1 MCVRFE
7 LYNTPKIVKFLKG
20 VKYTLDKPKDI
31 RPGDSAPVIAM
42 DKNLKPR
49 VFVMKWGYNLNG
61 KLVFNSRN
69 EDIINRKMF
78 KQDFISH
85 RLAIPAT
92 SYYEWDKEKTKYKLS
107 TNDELMYFAGIY
119 HYENNQF
126 VFESIMYS
134 AITLY
139 TNGGASRTRL
149 AESHKRWEAM
159 LESKKEEKLTRTQE
173 LNTAK
178 IRALRELGYDEID
191 KSNASEVLD
200 KIAEIMAQKF

>member
-42 DKNLKPR
+42 DK
-49 VFVMKWGYNLNG
+49 NG

-126 VFESIMYS
+126 VFSILTKEADEKIKNIHERMPF
-134 AITLY
+134 I
-139 TNGGASRTRL
+139 L
-149 AESHKRWEAM
+149 AEKDV
-159 LESKKEEKLTRTQE
+159 KKYIDPRTNLDKLPGFDKETELIIKHAEEKL
-173 LNTAK
+173 
-178 IRALRELGYDEID
+178 
-191 KSNASEVLD
+191 
-200 KIAEIMAQKF
+200 F

>member
-92 SYYEWDKEKTKYKLS
+92 SYYRNKLSMGNYGEDCPMECISNYTVSMLEICDNLKWVTVYKLI
-107 TNDELMYFAGIY
+107 T
-119 HYENNQF
+119 
-126 VFESIMYS
+126 SI
-134 AITLY
+134 
-139 TNGGASRTRL
+139 
-149 AESHKRWEAM
+149 
-159 LESKKEEKLTRTQE
+159 
-173 LNTAK
+173 LNTT
-178 IRALRELGYDEID
+178 
-191 KSNASEVLD
+191 NAENL
-200 KIAEIMAQKF
+200 

>member
-7 LYNTPKIVKFLKG
+7 LYNTPKILKMLKG
-20 VKYTLDKPKDI
+20 VNYKLDKSKDI
-31 RPGDSAPVIAM
+31 KPGDSAPVIAM

-69 EDIINRKMF
+69 EDILNRKMF

-126 VFESIMYS
+126 VFSILTKEADEKIKNIHERMPF
-134 AITLY
+134 I
-139 TNGGASRTRL
+139 L
-149 AESHKRWEAM
+149 AEKDV
-159 LESKKEEKLTRTQE
+159 KKYIDPRTNLDKLPGFDKETELIIKHAEEKL
-173 LNTAK
+173 
-178 IRALRELGYDEID
+178 
-191 KSNASEVLD
+191 
-200 KIAEIMAQKF
+200 F